1 MHCLHLPHPFAIQ
14 ERRKSLFEV
23 VLSRSLIF
31 TRSFGDMA
39 SSAVGSRRQ
48 STTSALLTPPS
59 PCTVD
64 QEVGGLGAAPAGLPH
79 SPSASGVSPGA
90 AAVQAGHRLLW

>member
-1 MHCLHLPHPFAIQ
+1 M
-14 ERRKSLFEV
+14 

-64 QEVGGLGAAPAGLPH
+64 QEVGAAAAGLPH
-79 SPSASGVSPGA
+79 SPSVSGISPGA
-90 AAVQAGHRLLW
+90 EAAVQAGGGDRLLCRIDSQGRKC